1 MQRGLKHGY
10 IMSKW
15 GGRDPPIRQL
25 PAVLAAPQGS
35 PWTDTRNTLRASPA
49 ALVAMHSNHPSSRGL
64 GLVMSSEPEVCTLRG
79 HSTRWG
85 QPLHHGEQQEGEKKK
100 NNPGGKEGT
109 CKHQARGVGSG
120 GGRPSPTG
128 PGVQGSLMHR
138 RTARLAAGPA
148 G

>member
-49 ALVAMHSNHPSSRGL
+49 VLVAMHSNHPSSRGL

-100 NNPGGKEGT
+100 TTQG
-109 CKHQARGVGSG
+109 ARRVPVS
-120 GGRPSPTG
+120 TG
-128 PGVQGSLMHR
+128 QEVWVQGVAILLPPDLGCR
-138 RTARLAAGPA
+138 GA
-148 G
+148 